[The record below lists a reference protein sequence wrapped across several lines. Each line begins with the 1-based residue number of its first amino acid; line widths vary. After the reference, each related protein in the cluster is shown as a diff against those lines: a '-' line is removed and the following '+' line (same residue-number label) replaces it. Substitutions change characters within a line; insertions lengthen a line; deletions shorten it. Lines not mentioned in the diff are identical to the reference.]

1 VNLNIRVMIKN
12 YDHRMSYKSLCLRAL
27 VAKKILPQRHKDAKI
42 HKEMNQETVQI
53 PFNQNR
59 SLVIFRIFIL
69 VYLNLF
75 LCISIYSQTDSL
87 YKYLEIAAKNNPTVL
102 QKFTEYQAALK
113 KIPQAGSLSD
123 PELSLGVFLSPMEL
137 VNGNQVADIRL
148 MQMFP
153 WFGVLKNAKDE
164 MSLMAKAKF
173 ELFRDSKLQ
182 VFFDVQR
189 TWYELYKVQKDI
201 IISEKNI
208 EILKTIERLALVKFK
223 ASPSEGSGT
232 TSSNPVITPGSVQN
246 NSAGSSGMKSMGTVQ
261 VNSGSAV
268 SNQASSSMQTGPMG
282 SSLGS
287 SGLTDIYR
295 IQIETGDLENNISLL
310 KNQRNTVMAL
320 FNTYLNRSVTTP
332 VFTYENI
339 AMDSLDLSVAAV
351 SDSILYNN
359 PMLGMLDFE
368 KQSLEARRK
377 MVTRMG
383 YPMVGLG
390 LNYSLI
396 SKTQFPMGLPSMNGK
411 DMIMPMLVVTL
422 PIYRK
427 KYNAMRDE
435 SELLTT
441 ATSQSYEAT
450 ANSLQAEYYQAV
462 QLYQDSKRRIK
473 LYDNQ
478 YQLASKSLDLMLKSF
493 SVSTSALTDVLR
505 LRQQTLDYELKQVEA
520 VADFN
525 TAVAWLKRLGNL
537 ETGGKKKIRI

>member
-1 VNLNIRVMIKN
+1 MQENITNMVKRRVML
-12 YDHRMSYKSLCLRAL
+12 YLR
-27 VAKKILPQRHKDAKI
+27 KDR
-42 HKEMNQETVQI
+42 
-53 PFNQNR
+53 R
-59 SLVIFRIFIL
+59 SFK
-69 VYLNLF
+69 LF
-75 LCISIYSQTDSL
+75 LFISIYFYLFLPISSNSQSDSL
-87 YKYLEIAAKNNPTVL
+87 YKYLEIAAKNNPEVL
-102 QKFTEYQAALK
+102 QKFSEYQAALK
-113 KIPQAGSLSD
+113 KIPQVGSLSD
-123 PELSLGVFLSPMEL
+123 PELSLGVFLTPMEL

-153 WFGVLKNAKDE
+153 WFGVLKNARDE

-173 ELFRDSKLQ
+173 ELFRDAKLQ
-182 VFFDVQR
+182 VFYDVQR

-201 IISEKNI
+201 NISEKNI
-208 EILKTIERLALVKFK
+208 EILKIIERLALVKFK
-223 ASPSEGSGT
+223 AAPSEGSGT

-246 NSAGSSGMKSMGTVQ
+246 NSAGSSAMQIMGTVQ
-261 VNSGSAV
+261 GNSGSAV
-268 SNQASSSMQTGPMG
+268 SNQASSSMQPGPMG
-282 SSLGS
+282 SSSGN

-320 FNTYLNRSVTTP
+320 FNTYLNRPVTTP

-339 AMDSLDLSVAAV
+339 AVDSLDLSIAAV
-351 SDSILYNN
+351 SDSILINN

-368 KQSLEARRK
+368 KQSLEARKK

-422 PIYRK
+422 PVYRK
-427 KYNAMRDE
+427 KYKAMREE
-435 SELLTT
+435 SEFLKT

-462 QLYQDSKRRIK
+462 QLYQDAKRRIT

-478 YQLASKSLDLMLKSF
+478 YQLASKSLNLMLKSF

-505 LRQQTLDYELKQVEA
+505 IRQQTLDYELKQVEA

-525 TAVAWLKRLGNL
+525 IAVAWLKRLGNL
-537 ETGGKKKIRI
+537 ETKRNEWK